1 MAAST
6 VSAVVAAA
14 MAAEEAAVTSA
25 EVVLQWVYPGKPY

>member
-1 MAAST
+1 VAAST